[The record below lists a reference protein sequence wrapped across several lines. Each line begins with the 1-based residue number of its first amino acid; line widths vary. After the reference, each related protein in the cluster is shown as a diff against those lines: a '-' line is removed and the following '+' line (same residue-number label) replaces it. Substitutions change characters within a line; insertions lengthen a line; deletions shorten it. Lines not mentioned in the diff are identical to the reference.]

1 MNEPIWNTYLSDEEK
16 AIFAG
21 SGWGGRAGFGKRPGL
36 AVIDVSYGFCGEK
49 GLPIAESQKK
59 WPLSCGPAAWDAVAQ
74 IKRLIDKAHQVG
86 VPVFYTT
93 GERRPDRW
101 DAGSWGWKNQR
112 LRNWSVNPASLA
124 HHKIVDE
131 IAPAPQDVV
140 IIKQKPSGFFGT
152 SLASFMTLLGCDSLI
167 VTGTTTSG
175 CIRATVLDGFS
186 MNYRMI
192 VSEEGCFDRFPTSNA
207 MNLFDMNAKYA
218 DVLKTDEILAY
229 MDTLPAGLFE
239 LPKGVAQG

>member
-1 MNEPIWNTYLSDEEK
+1 MSEPIWDKYLSQEEK
-16 AIFAG
+16 ETFAG
-21 SGWGGRAGFGKRPGL
+21 CGWGARAGFGKRPAL

-49 GLPIAESQKK
+49 GQPVGHSQHK
-59 WPLSCGPAAWDAVAQ
+59 WPLACGPQAWEAVDH
-74 IKRLIDKAHQVG
+74 IKRLIDKAHEVG

-101 DAGSWGWKNQR
+101 DAGSWAWKNSRTRQ
-112 LRNWSVNPASLA
+112 WGGDPAHRD

-131 IAPAPQDVV
+131 IAPSPQDVV
-140 IIKQKPSGFFGT
+140 IYKQKPSGFFGT

-186 MNYRMI
+186 MNYRM
-192 VSEEGCFDRFPTSNA
+192 VVAEEGCFDRFPISHA
-207 MNLFDMNAKYA
+207 INLFDMNAKYA
-218 DVLKTDEILAY
+218 DVLKTGEILDY
-229 MDTLPAGLFE
+229 LDTLPAGLFD
-239 LPKGVAQG
+239 LPKGTV

>member
-1 MNEPIWNTYLSDEEK
+1 MNEPIWNQYLSQEEK
-16 AIFAG
+16 EIFAG
-21 SGWGGRAGFGKRPGL
+21 CGWGARAGFGKRPAL

-49 GLPIAESQKK
+49 DQPVAVSQQK
-59 WPLSCGPAAWDAVAQ
+59 WPLACGPGAWEAVGH
-74 IKRLIDKAHQVG
+74 IKRLVDKAHQAG

-101 DAGSWGWKNQR
+101 DAGSWAWKNSRIRQ
-112 LRNWSVNPASLA
+112 WGVEPANRD
-124 HHKIVDE
+124 HHKIVEE

-152 SLASFMTLLGCDSLI
+152 NLASFMTLLGCDSLI

-186 MNYRMI
+186 MNYRM
-192 VSEEGCFDRFPTSNA
+192 VVAEEACFDRFPVSHA
-207 MNLFDMNAKYA
+207 INLFDMNCKYA
-218 DVLKTDEILAY
+218 DVLKTNEILEY
-229 MDTLPAGLFE
+229 FDTLPAGLFD
-239 LPKGVAQG
+239 LPQGRA